1 MEAQPIPY
9 LADQRR
15 LGWLWHDPWLVAGLC
30 ISLVAV
36 VAPLWASALLPY
48 MDMPQHL
55 AVVRVLHS
63 MGDSWYGVAHYHAVD
78 LTRTQYL
85 LYYFLVD
92 ALTWLMRLETANR
105 VVLSLY
111 AIGLPLSLMAYLRAH
126 GRDPALGL
134 LAAPLVYN
142 TFLFMGFANYV
153 TAFPLLFLALALL
166 QRCLDRFNWRRWTVL
181 TLVTIALFY
190 SHAQAFVL
198 YGLLAGLTVLLGS
211 AGWHPRHWWRQ
222 ALHIAPSLAMMVVW
236 MSRSLILAGQEEWQ
250 AGHGGRNVTDTT
262 VHFETLIERLIQF
275 PQQILAAYPDESDER
290 VLYGLMTVIG
300 LVLIL
305 RQGDVLRSEGP
316 PRDRL
321 RGNVPRILFAVA
333 LVSYLLSPI
342 SYKWIWPIS
351 WRLVPLVVLLGISGI
366 GWRKLPWRPLVLILP
381 ATILAVAMSVLHVQ
395 KARAFSREAGAIRE
409 VVGRAEPGRKL
420 MSLIYHSG
428 SNVVGNAPYL
438 HFGQY
443 YVIDR
448 GGMATFSFA
457 NFPQS
462 PVVYPTEGGPP
473 TLPARWEWTPE
484 KFRFAEHGLYYD
496 YFLIRDGGPQDAR
509 DPFASDRDAVELV
522 VRNGQWALYK
532 RKAAF
537 ARP

>member
-1 MEAQPIPY
+1 MEPHAIPY
-9 LADQRR
+9 TADDRHIA
-15 LGWLWHDPWLVAGLC
+15 WLWRDPWLLAGLAVC
-30 ISLVAV
+30 LGAV
-36 VAPLWASALLPY
+36 VAPLWASALLPF
-48 MDMPQHL
+48 MDLPQHL

-63 MGDSWYGVAHYHAVD
+63 MGDSWYGVAHYHAID

-85 LYYFLVD
+85 LYYFAVD
-92 ALTWLMRLETANR
+92 GLTYLMPLEIANR

-111 AIGLPLSLMAYLRAH
+111 AIGLPLSLIAYLRAH
-126 GRDPALGL
+126 HRDPALAL

-153 TAFPLLFLALALL
+153 TAFPLVFWALALL
-166 QRCLDRFNWRRWTVL
+166 QRSLDQFSWRRVTVL
-181 TLVTIALFY
+181 TLVTLALFY

-198 YGLLAGLTVLLGS
+198 YGALAGLTVLLG
-211 AGWHPRHWWRQ
+211 ARGWQPKHWWRQ
-222 ALHIAPSLAMMVVW
+222 ALHIAPSILLLLLW

-262 VHFETLIERLIQF
+262 VRFEPLLERLTQI
-275 PQQILAAYPDESDER
+275 PQQILQAYPDEGDER
-290 VLYGLMTVIG
+290 VLFGLLTILA
-300 LVLIL
+300 LVFLA
-305 RQGDVLRSEGP
+305 RQGDVELGEGP
-316 PRDRL
+316 RARL
-321 RGNVPRILFAVA
+321 RAQVPRFLFAAA
-333 LVSYLLSPI
+333 LAAYLLSPI

-351 WRLVPLVVLLGISGI
+351 WRLVPLVVLLGIGAV
-366 GWRKLPWRPLVLILP
+366 GWQRLPRRTLVLILP
-381 ATILAVAMSVLHVQ
+381 ATLLAVMASALHVS
-395 KARAFSREAGAIRE
+395 KARAFTKEAGAIRE
-409 VVGRAEPGRKL
+409 VVAQAAPGRKL
-420 MSLIYHSG
+420 MSLIYQSG
-428 SNVVGNAPYL
+428 SAVVGNAPYL

-484 KFRFAEHGLYYD
+484 KFRFKEHGLWYD
-496 YFLIRDGGPQDAR
+496 YFLIRDGGPLDPR
-509 DPFASDRDAVELV
+509 DPFAGDRDAVELV